1 MTKDARGSRDPDSAT
16 HCRVDIHIENKGD
29 VHVHACCAEDKE
41 PAETE
46 CPSDCAP
53 PRTEGACIPL
63 GLGCKPKQSRAQK
76 LERLRSRS
84 SVPSALAA
92 SFFQTARRH
101 LAGASAANDFEAAVF
116 PVFAGMSPSVR
127 GVLACAVDSY
137 QTTPADLRDAGL
149 DPSILAD
156 PTKPVDTAT
165 LTAAVVREI
174 TLRAA
179 EAAFGDVTALEE
191 RPGLNRFFDPGGEF
205 FEAQLQ
211 ICRVN
216 DLRTATHRPPI
227 PLGDRLPG
235 EIQQSCT
242 LILGS
247 DGVIRQ
253 NCSVQTGNCPGNEL
267 LDSVCARVPDI
278 ANGDSVMLSGVNFM
292 NVDMKVRLKARVGA
306 GSVEVDAH
314 VFGDLTTPLNEEV
327 GGQTVLIRD
336 CRVKDQ
342 ASFVVPDDLP
352 PGIYE
357 LQLAMPNTT
366 GFPIFGPTVLSNSE
380 FINIVPPATARFQIV
395 AERMRA
401 REETSPQ
408 SFGSDEVALTFL
420 AAELL
425 ADGSTGSL
433 QKLTKRFGDVDSG
446 ENRTIDQ
453 LVFIQSQPALGMA
466 MSVVGFEVDSERAFR
481 EQLNDFQDAFVDYL
495 SRAWEKL
502 KEALTAGAGAAIKA
516 LGFIKGAVAIAIA
529 AVIGIAIIA
538 VIARWAPADLIMDDA
553 IGFSVIEFAELTNV
567 DVPTGGITQ
576 HQSPQD
582 LEVVVTPLDK
592 TALTYRE
599 FREYVADD
607 EDSRYEVYLRY
618 NRIA

>member
-1 MTKDARGSRDPDSAT
+1 MTKDAHGSRSPDGGT
-16 HCRVDIHIENKGD
+16 RCRVDIHIESKGD
-29 VHVHACCAEDKE
+29 VHIHACCAEEKE
-41 PAETE
+41 PADTE
-46 CPSDCAP
+46 CPSDCPP

-116 PVFAGMSPSVR
+116 PVFNGMSPSVR
-127 GVLACAVDSY
+127 AVLACAVDSY
-137 QTTPADLRDAGL
+137 ETTPADLRDAGL
-149 DPSILAD
+149 EPSILTD
-156 PTKPVDTAT
+156 PAKPVDTAT

-174 TLRAA
+174 RLRSA

-191 RPGLNRFFDPGGEF
+191 RPGRNRFFDPGGEF

-216 DLRTATHRPPI
+216 DLRTASYRPPI

-235 EIQQSCT
+235 EIQQTCT
-242 LILGS
+242 LVLGP

-253 NCSVQTGNCPGNEL
+253 NCSVQTGDCPGNQL
-267 LDSVCARVPDI
+267 PDAVCARVPDV
-278 ANGDSVMLSGVNFM
+278 ANGDSVMLSGVNFI
-292 NVDMKVRLKARVGA
+292 NLDIKVRLKARVGA
-306 GSVEVDAH
+306 GSAEVDAH
-314 VFGDLTTPLNEEV
+314 VFGDLATPLNEV
-327 GGQTVLIRD
+327 VNGQTVLIRD

-342 ASFVVPDDLP
+342 LSFVVPDDLP

-366 GFPIFGPTVLSNSE
+366 GFPIFGPTVLSNTE

-395 AERMRA
+395 AERLRA
-401 REETSPQ
+401 RQETSPQ

-425 ADGSTGSL
+425 PDGSTGSL

-446 ENRTIDQ
+446 ENRTIEQ
-453 LVFIQSQPALGMA
+453 PVFIQSQPALGMA

-516 LGFIKGAVAIAIA
+516 LGFAKGAIAIAIA
-529 AVIGIAIIA
+529 AVVGIAVIA

-567 DVPTGGITQ
+567 EVPAGGITR

-592 TALTYRE
+592 IALTYRE